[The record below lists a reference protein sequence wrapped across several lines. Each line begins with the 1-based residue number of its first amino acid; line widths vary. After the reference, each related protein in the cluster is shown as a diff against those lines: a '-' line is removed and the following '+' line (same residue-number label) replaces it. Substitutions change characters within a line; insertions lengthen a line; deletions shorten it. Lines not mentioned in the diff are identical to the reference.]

1 MKKENR
7 FKAKLAEVATEA
19 KEMNVAKMPDNVAP
33 KKENKE
39 MTNVLPRTKEVA
51 EVLDMM
57 YILKSAKQS
66 LGQDLTQK
74 ELAMFADELHTK
86 AGTTVSDVSL
96 VIPSG
101 FSGRFIQDMY
111 AMTGLEGII
120 GMESINAFGMTDTI
134 GSFGME
140 AFVVSEYG
148 TPADTNDSQID
159 FEYRGGKLMA
169 LTKISYEALA
179 DATIDMLANKRLGLQ
194 RSMAVAVEKAILNGQ
209 SGDNGITGADARTL
223 FRGLRKYGLAKQT
236 VDFGGVALTEATF
249 KSKILEM
256 QEAGDLY
263 TSWEEIAAGN
273 VLILVPNSVY
283 NKVLEFDTFVDA
295 SKAGVA
301 STLVSGRKI
310 STVFGIPITS
320 NRFFPAAVDA
330 TGVVSAT
337 GANNT
342 FQSIIMFN
350 TSTVKLYSVAG
361 SALLESERKI
371 TDQSYT
377 LTASNRL
384 GFGSIFDQKS
394 TAPTTI
400 DATKNNIVAGINIKL

>member
-1 MKKENR
+1 
-7 FKAKLAEVATEA
+7 
-19 KEMNVAKMPDNVAP
+19 
-33 KKENKE
+33 
-39 MTNVLPRTKEVA
+39 MTNVLPKTKEVA

-194 RSMAVAVEKAILNGQ
+194 RAMAVAVEKAILNGQ

>member
-1 MKKENR
+1 MSR
-7 FKAKLAEVATEA
+7 FKKLLAETSAEV
-19 KEMNVAKMPDNVAP
+19 KELNVAKMPDNVAP

-39 MTNVLPRTKEVA
+39 MTNALPRTKEVA

-74 ELAMFADELHTK
+74 ELAMFSDELHTK
-86 AGTTVSDVSL
+86 AGTTISDVSL

-101 FSGRFIQDMY
+101 FSGRFIQDMF

-120 GMESINAFGMTDTI
+120 GMESINSFGMTDTI

-256 QEAGDLY
+256 QQAGDLY

-320 NRFFPAAVDA
+320 NRFFPASVNAS
-330 TGVVSAT
+330 GVVSAT
-337 GANNT
+337 AGDNT

-400 DATKNNIVAGINIKL
+400 DATKNNVVAGINIKL

>member
-39 MTNVLPRTKEVA
+39 MTNALPRTKEVA

-74 ELAMFADELHTK
+74 ELSMFADELHTK
-86 AGTTVSDVSL
+86 AGTTVSDVSA

-223 FRGLRKYGLAKQT
+223 FRGLRKYGLVKQT

>member
-1 MKKENR
+1 MAKENR
-7 FKAKLAEVATEA
+7 FKKLLEETSVEV
-19 KEMNVAKMPDNVAP
+19 KELNVAKMPENIAP

-66 LGQDLTQK
+66 VGQDLSK
-74 ELAMFADELHTK
+74 KDLEMFADELHAK
-86 AGTTVSDVSL
+86 AGTTVTDVSL
-96 VIPSG
+96 IIPSG
-101 FSGRFIQDMY
+101 FSGRFIQDMF

-120 GMESINAFGMTDTI
+120 GMETINAFGLQDVI
-134 GSFGME
+134 GNFGME
-140 AFVVSEYG
+140 GYVVSEYG
-148 TPADTNDSQID
+148 TPADTNDSQIN

-179 DATIDMLANKRLGLQ
+179 DASIDMLSNKRLGLQ
-194 RSMAVAVEKAILNGQ
+194 RAIAVALEKAILNGQ

-223 FRGLRKYGLAKQT
+223 FRGLRKYGLGKQT

-320 NRFFPAAVDA
+320 NRFFPTAVNA
-330 TGVVSAT
+330 SGVVSAT
-337 GANNT
+337 AGDNT

-361 SALLESERKI
+361 SALLESFRDIK
-371 TDQSYT
+371 DQSYT

-384 GFGSIFDQKS
+384 GFGSIFDQTS
-394 TAPTTI
+394 VAPTTI
-400 DATKNNIVAGINIKL
+400 DATKNNVVAGINIKL

>member
-1 MKKENR
+1 MSKVNR

-19 KEMNVAKMPDNVAP
+19 KELNVAKMPDNVAP

-39 MTNVLPRTKEVA
+39 MTNALPRTKEVA

-66 LGQDLTQK
+66 VGEVLSQK
-74 ELAMFADELHTK
+74 DLAMFADELHTK
-86 AGTTVSDVSL
+86 AGTTIADVSA

-111 AMTGLEGII
+111 AMTGLDGII
-120 GMESINAFGMTDTI
+120 GMETINSFGMTDTI

-148 TPADTNDSQID
+148 TPTDTNDSQID

-179 DATIDMLANKRLGLQ
+179 DATIDMLSNKRLGLQ

-236 VDFGGVALTEATF
+236 VDFGGAALTEAVF
-249 KSKILEM
+249 KAKILEM
-256 QEAGDLY
+256 QEAGGLY
-263 TSWEEIAAGN
+263 TSWEEIGAGN
-273 VLILVPNSVY
+273 VLLLVPNPVY
-283 NKVLEFDTFVDA
+283 NKILEFDTFVDA
-295 SKAGVA
+295 SKAGGA
-301 STLVSGRKI
+301 STLVSGRKV
-310 STVFGIPITS
+310 STIFGIPVAS
-320 NRFFPAAVDA
+320 NRFFPAKVDA

-337 GANNT
+337 GANNL

-350 TSTVKLYSVAG
+350 TSTVKTFTIAN
-361 SALLESERKI
+361 SALLE
-371 TDQSYT
+371 TDRDIQTQSQVLVNT
-377 LTASNRL
+377 LRC
-384 GFGSIFDQKS
+384 GFGSLYDAIS
-394 TAPTTI
+394 TNPTAI
-400 DATKNNIVAGINIKL
+400 NATKKNVVAGINIKL

>member
-1 MKKENR
+1 MAKENR
-7 FKAKLAEVATEA
+7 FKKLLAETSAEVREL
-19 KEMNVAKMPDNVAP
+19 NVAKMPDNVAP

-39 MTNVLPRTKEVA
+39 MTNTLPRTKEVA

-66 LGQDLTQK
+66 QGQDLSK
-74 ELAMFADELHTK
+74 SELAMFADELHTK
-86 AGTTVSDVSL
+86 TGTTVADISA

-111 AMTGLEGII
+111 AMTGLSGII
-120 GMESINAFGMTDTI
+120 GMESIARFGMTDTI

-140 AFVVSEYG
+140 AFVVSEFG

-169 LTKISYEALA
+169 LTTISYEALRA
-179 DATIDMLANKRLGLQ
+179 ATIDMLTNKRLGLQ
-194 RSMAVAVEKAILNGQ
+194 RAMAVALEKAILNGQ
-209 SGDNGITGADARTL
+209 SGDAGITGADARTL
-223 FRGLRKYGLAKQT
+223 FRGLRKYGITKQA
-236 VDFGGVALTEATF
+236 VDFGGATLTEATF
-249 KSKILEM
+249 KTKILEM

-273 VLILVPNSVY
+273 VLILVPNAVY
-283 NKVLEFDTFVDA
+283 NKVLAFDTFVDA

-301 STLVSGRKI
+301 STLASGRKI
-310 STVFGIPITS
+310 STVFGIPIAS

-330 TGVVSAT
+330 TGVVHAT
-337 GANNT
+337 AGNNL

-350 TSTVKLYSVAG
+350 TSTVSLYSVAG
-361 SALLESERKI
+361 SAVMESEKKI
-371 TDQSYT
+371 LNQSYNF
-377 LTASNRL
+377 TASNEV

>member
-39 MTNVLPRTKEVA
+39 MTNTLPRTKEVA

-86 AGTTVSDVSL
+86 AGTTVSDVSA

-194 RSMAVAVEKAILNGQ
+194 RAMAVAVEKAILNGQ

-394 TAPTTI
+394 TTPTTI

>member
-1 MKKENR
+1 MSR
-7 FKAKLAEVATEA
+7 FKKLLAETSAEV
-19 KEMNVAKMPDNVAP
+19 KELNVAKMPDNVAP

-39 MTNVLPRTKEVA
+39 MTNALPKTKEVA

-120 GMESINAFGMTDTI
+120 GMESINSFGMTDTI

-148 TPADTNDSQID
+148 TPVDTNDSQID

-169 LTKISYEALA
+169 LSKISYEALA

-194 RSMAVAVEKAILNGQ
+194 RAMAVAVEKAILNGQ
-209 SGDNGITGADARTL
+209 SGDNGITGNDARTL

>member
-19 KEMNVAKMPDNVAP
+19 KELNVAKMPDNVAP

-86 AGTTVSDVSL
+86 AGTTVSDVSA

-236 VDFGGVALTEATF
+236 IDFGGATLTEALF

-320 NRFFPAAVDA
+320 NRFFPAKVDA

-337 GANNT
+337 GANNL

>member
-39 MTNVLPRTKEVA
+39 MTNALPRTKEVA

-74 ELAMFADELHTK
+74 ELSMFADELHTK
-86 AGTTVSDVSL
+86 AGTTVSDVSA

-179 DATIDMLANKRLGLQ
+179 DATIDMLSNKRLGLQ

>member
-1 MKKENR
+1 MGKVNR

-86 AGTTVSDVSL
+86 AGTTISDVSA

-194 RSMAVAVEKAILNGQ
+194 RAMAVAVEKAILNGQ
-209 SGDNGITGADARTL
+209 SGDTGITGNDARTL

-236 VDFGGVALTEATF
+236 VDFGGAALTEAVF
-249 KSKILEM
+249 KAKILEM

-283 NKVLEFDTFVDA
+283 NKVLGFDTFVDA
-295 SKAGVA
+295 AKAGVA

-310 STVFGIPITS
+310 STIFGIPITS

>member
-86 AGTTVSDVSL
+86 AGTTVSDVSA

-120 GMESINAFGMTDTI
+120 GMESINSFGMTDTI

-194 RSMAVAVEKAILNGQ
+194 RAMAVAVEKAILNGQ

>member
-1 MKKENR
+1 MSKFKKMLE
-7 FKAKLAEVATEA
+7 KTAAASQETMQVT
-19 KEMNVAKMPDNVAP
+19 KMPETNAP
-33 KKENKE
+33 KKD
-39 MTNVLPRTKEVA
+39 NVVEKSLPKTKEVA
-51 EVLDMM
+51 EILDMM

-66 LGQDLTQK
+66 VGQDLNAK
-74 ELAMFADELHTK
+74 DLAMFSAELHEK
-86 AGTTVSDVSL
+86 AATQIADVAA

-111 AMTGLEGII
+111 AMTGLEGIV
-120 GMESINAFGMTDTI
+120 GMETINAFGMTDTI

-140 AFVVSEYG
+140 AYVVSELG
-148 TPADTNDSQID
+148 TPTDTNDSMID

-169 LTKISYEALA
+169 KSYMSYEALA
-179 DATIDMLANKRLGLQ
+179 DATIDMLASKRNGLM
-194 RSMAVAVEKAILNGQ
+194 RAMAVAVEKAILNGQ
-209 SGDNGITGADARTL
+209 SGDNGISGTDARTL

-236 VDFGGVALTEATF
+236 VDFGGATLTEATF
-249 KSKILEM
+249 RAKILEM

-273 VLILVPNSVY
+273 VILLMPNSVY
-283 NKVLEFDTFVDA
+283 NKILDFESFVDA

-301 STLVSGRKI
+301 STLASGRKV
-310 STVFGIPITS
+310 SSVFGIPVVS

-342 FQSIIMFN
+342 FQSIILVN
-350 TSTVKLYSVAG
+350 LSTVKAYAVAG
-361 SALLESERKI
+361 SALME
-371 TDQSYT
+371 TDKDIETQKYV

-384 GFGSIFDQKS
+384 GFASIFDQTSAAPS
-394 TAPTTI
+394 TI
-400 DATKNNIVAGINIKL
+400 NATKNNIVAGINIKL

>member
-1 MKKENR
+1 MSR
-7 FKAKLAEVATEA
+7 FKKLLAETSAEV
-19 KEMNVAKMPDNVAP
+19 KELNVAKMPDNVAP

-39 MTNVLPRTKEVA
+39 MTNALPRTKEVA

-74 ELAMFADELHTK
+74 ELSMFADELHTK

-96 VIPSG
+96 VVPSG
-101 FSGRFIQDMY
+101 FSGRFIQDMF

-120 GMESINAFGMTDTI
+120 GMETINAFGLQDVI
-134 GSFGME
+134 GNFGME
-140 AFVVSEYG
+140 GYVVSEYG

-179 DATIDMLANKRLGLQ
+179 DASIDMLSNKRLGLQ
-194 RSMAVAVEKAILNGQ
+194 RAIAVALEKAILNGQ

-337 GANNT
+337 ALNNT
-342 FQSIIMFN
+342 FQSIVMFN

-400 DATKNNIVAGINIKL
+400 DATKNNVVAGINIKL

>member
-1 MKKENR
+1 MSKFKKMLE
-7 FKAKLAEVATEA
+7 KTAAASQETMQVT
-19 KEMNVAKMPDNVAP
+19 KMPETNAP
-33 KKENKE
+33 KKD
-39 MTNVLPRTKEVA
+39 NVVEKSLPKTKEVA
-51 EVLDMM
+51 EILDMM

-66 LGQDLTQK
+66 VGQDLNAK
-74 ELAMFADELHTK
+74 DLAMFSAELHEK
-86 AGTTVSDVSL
+86 AATQIADVAA

-111 AMTGLEGII
+111 AMTGLEGIV
-120 GMESINAFGMTDTI
+120 GMETINAFGMTDTI

-140 AFVVSEYG
+140 AFVVSELN
-148 TPADTNDSQID
+148 TPTDTNDSMID

-169 LTKISYEALA
+169 KSYMSYEALA
-179 DATIDMLANKRLGLQ
+179 DATIDMLASKRNGLM
-194 RSMAVAVEKAILNGQ
+194 RAMAVAVEKAILNGQ
-209 SGDNGITGADARTL
+209 SGDNGISGADARTL

-236 VDFGGVALTEATF
+236 VDFGGAALTEATF
-249 KSKILEM
+249 RSKILEM

-273 VLILVPNSVY
+273 VVLLVPNSIY
-283 NKVLEFDTFVDA
+283 NKILEFDTFVDA

-301 STLVSGRKI
+301 STLASGRKV
-310 STVFGIPITS
+310 STVFGIPVTS

-342 FQSIIMFN
+342 FQSILLVN
-350 TSTVKLYSVAG
+350 LNTVKAYAVAG
-361 SALLESERKI
+361 SALMETVKDIETQK
-371 TDQSYT
+371 YV

-384 GFGSIFDQKS
+384 GFASIFDQKS
-394 TAPTTI
+394 ASPSTI